1 MAEIEWKGIIWRST
15 YGNYSYKEL
24 LTILKGFGSMEIVA
38 FEKPWIYHGIA
49 SIELNPQGGKN
60 LTIYYLEVIGPKRR
74 GTGRKALQELKE
86 IFKGN
91 IVVQDPGEILCSE
104 YSIIKS
110 LLFWVKMFEE
120 GLIEELESDQLVLR
134 QGMSKEEI
142 ELIKE
147 RIREK
152 LRKLEN
158 EKLRTESNK

>member
-49 SIELNPQGGKN
+49 SIELNPQGGKD